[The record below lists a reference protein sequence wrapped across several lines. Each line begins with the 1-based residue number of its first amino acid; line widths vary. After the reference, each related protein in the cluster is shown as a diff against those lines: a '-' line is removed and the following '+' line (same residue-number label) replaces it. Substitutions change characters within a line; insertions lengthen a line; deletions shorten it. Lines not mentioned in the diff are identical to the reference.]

1 MSSSERTGNK
11 YRISP
16 ELFSR
21 DLEREREFGMTFGSM
36 DMKRKRE

>member
-16 ELFSR
+16 ELFWQMR
-21 DLEREREFGMTFGSM
+21 SM
-36 DMKRKRE
+36 KHTAMLW